1 MAGQGR
7 PRFRYRV
14 GMNPENLLVAVNMA
28 QSIPDLVDRMYLCP
42 AIEGGFEP
50 RYIHY
55 PARYMAAYVDKGARY
70 VAEVRACIRV
80 SNKNPDE
87 ILWKFTEDE
96 DKRLIIEARA
106 AMLQTRSTNRLP
118 PRLVFLLGQPKE
130 TALTYDLKGG
140 LQMSRVYFDITALE
154 ATDLPDLAQKLKTVS
169 WSQLPRWK
177 PKVETPAA
185 AARAAKLLAEA
196 AAE

>member
-1 MAGQGR
+1 
-7 PRFRYRV
+7 
-14 GMNPENLLVAVNMA
+14 MA

-42 AIEGGFEP
+42 ATEGGFEP

-70 VAEVRACIRV
+70 VAEVRACVRV
-80 SNKNPDE
+80 SSKNPDE
-87 ILWKFTEDE
+87 VLWKFTEDE
-96 DKRLIIEARA
+96 DKNLIIEAKA
-106 AMLQTRSTNRLP
+106 ALLQTRSTNRHP
-118 PRLVFLLGQPKE
+118 PRIVFLLGQPKE
-130 TALTYDLKGG
+130 TAFTYDLKGG

-154 ATDLPDLAQKLKTVS
+154 ATDLVDLAKKLRTAS

-185 AARAAKLLAEA
+185 IARAAKLAEA
-196 AAE
+196 ALAER